1 MTIKD
6 FQQNLA
12 DRLNQDQVI
21 ADGGCLAIAEDQIDA
36 EQQAQRQLFV
46 DGGVLIAIVTP
57 ELRSLGTSTAC
68 ETTVEVQCCEIPF
81 INRETSTHITALD
94 AACRAAYVLGDA
106 ADIEAEFTGVRQQ
119 ESTDGS
125 GRRFVVATA
134 TFSFSFTFEPIQPQ
148 PPPPPDR
155 LATPVLTIGSISRDG
170 TEAEI
175 LSNEVPHAMTYVF
188 RLMDE
193 SGTELVPPLESMI
206 PSAYFDLLT
215 PGTAY
220 KVDCVAKAQ
229 GYEDSLPSTP
239 LTFTTP
245 N

>member
-21 ADGGCLAIAEDQIDA
+21 ADGGCLAIAEDQLDA

-134 TFSFSFTFEPIQPQ
+134 TFSFSFTFEPIQP
-148 PPPPPDR
+148 PPPPVQ
-155 LATPVLTIGSISRDG
+155 LATPTLTLVNTG
-170 TEAEI
+170 TSTAR
-175 LSNEVPHAMTYVF
+175 LSVSSVEHAQSYAF
-188 RLMDE
+188 RLLDAGGSVVRNFTRSS
-193 SGTELVPPLESMI
+193 SGEFPITGL
-206 PSAYFDLLT
+206 SANTTYS
-215 PGTAY
+215 
-220 KVDCVAKAQ
+220 VDCVATAE
-229 GYEDSLPSTP
+229 GYVDSDRSEPIS
-239 LTFTTP
+239 FTTEQ
-245 N
+245 